1 MSTACGLLRQLDRGG
16 SCSGLEA
23 AKLHIDTVNFER
35 LFHESFRDWSLLWLV
50 GGPLRISNEE
60 LNDLRE
66 RERERERE
74 IKSIKVK
81 K

>member
-1 MSTACGLLRQLDRGG
+1 
-16 SCSGLEA
+16 
-23 AKLHIDTVNFER
+23 
-35 LFHESFRDWSLLWLV
+35 LV